1 MGTRAGLL
9 AWPLRLEPVRAPHI
23 PDREPPTLVV
33 SQEPPWATAE
43 TKNRKRSGRTGEA
56 RRASR
61 LHQPL
66 TFMAATAS
74 ARSALPGN
82 SAP

>member
-1 MGTRAGLL
+1 MGARAGLL
-9 AWPLRLEPVRAPHI
+9 AWPLRLEPV
-23 PDREPPTLVV
+23 EPPHTPDWAPPTVVV

-43 TKNRKRSGRTGEA
+43 TESRKRSGHTGEA

-61 LHQPL
+61 LRQPL